1 MKLVL
6 ITKDF
11 YKSTIIGPVISIKNY
26 LKSSVKKN
34 KIIIIDHNST
44 NKIKIKKKNLEIVFI
59 KNFFSAIK
67 NIIKINQIIKKS
79 DQVDIH
85 SFFDFVL
92 FFQIIFLCF
101 LNNKKIKIYLR
112 GMVNDNVI
120 INKKILKKLYIFIA
134 NFFLKKALIVC
145 TSQYELSISRKYF
158 KKNRFIIENNKVSN
172 EYINIKFQ
180 KLLKNKKNLKILF
193 YSNISW
199 KKNFTFVYEV
209 LRELDFKVELNI
221 YGKCIIPRN
230 FFNKMLLELRK
241 KHSVNYFGYSKSL
254 DKKNIFHSSHLFFL
268 PTLDENFGHAIV
280 ESFLHHRPC
289 LLSSNT
295 PWNDNQKYNAGFSV
309 MLNKKYR
316 YRAILKE
323 FYFMN
328 QSSFDTTCLA
338 SKKYILMKLKNTNY

>member
-44 NKIKIKKKNLEIVFI
+44 NKTNIKKKNLEIFFI

-85 SFFDFVL
+85 SFFDFIL

-120 INKKILKKLYIFIA
+120 VNKKILKKLYIFIA

-145 TSQYELSISRKYF
+145 TSNYELNISKKYF
-158 KKNRFIIENNKVSN
+158 TKNSFLIENNEVSKQYKL
-172 EYINIKFQ
+172 EKF
-180 KLLKNKKNLKILF
+180 KSLKKKKDNLKVLF

-199 KKNFTFVYEV
+199 KKNFSFVYEI
-209 LRELDFKVELNI
+209 LKELNFKVELNI
-221 YGKCIIPRN
+221 YGKCSISN
-230 FFNKMLLELRK
+230 KYFNKMLLELK
-241 KHSVNYFGYSKSL
+241 KIHLVNYYGYSKSVN
-254 DKKNIFHSSHLFFL
+254 KRHIFHNSHLFFL
-268 PTLDENFGHAIV
+268 PTIDENFGHAIV
-280 ESFLHHRPC
+280 ESFLHYRPC
-289 LLSSNT
+289 LISNNT
-295 PWNDNQKYNAGFSV
+295 PWNDNKNYNAGFSIE
-309 MLNKKYR
+309 LHKKTEYKKK
-316 YRAILKE
+316 LKY
-323 FYFMN
+323 FYSMN
-328 QSSFDTTCLA
+328 QSTFNKMCID
-338 SKKYILMKLKNTNY
+338 SKKYILKKLELGNY